1 MNGMR
6 SPKSP
11 ASNCVGPIASNTA
24 AATSRSCRATS
35 YGPNDNYGLTTSHV
49 LPALIRKFQEAKVEG
64 CGEVVVWGMGTPL
77 REFLHVDDLERRIV
91 FCLDN
96 YDEYEHINCGV
107 GSGISIRGL
116 AEMVAHAMGFDGKLI
131 FDTTK
136 PDGTPRKLMD
146 SRRIRA
152 LGWKPEISL
161 ENGIA
166 SAYRWFLDN
175 KVDVKAH
182 EIASV
187 A

>member
-1 MNGMR
+1 M
-6 SPKSP
+6 
-11 ASNCVGPIASNTA
+11 
-24 AATSRSCRATS
+24 
-35 YGPNDNYGLTTSHV
+35 SHV
-49 LPALIRKFQEAKVEG
+49 LPALIRKFHEAKVEG

-77 REFLHVDDLERRIV
+77 HEFLHVDDLARRVV

-96 YDEYEHINCGV
+96 YDEHINCGAD
-107 GSGISIRGL
+107 SEISVRGL
-116 AEMVAHAMGFDGKLI
+116 AETVARAVGFDGKLI

-136 PDGTPRKLMD
+136 PDGMPHKLMD
-146 SRRIRA
+146 SSRIPA
-152 LGWKPEISL
+152 LSWKPEISL

-166 SAYRWFLDN
+166 GAYRWFLDN